1 MNTDLE
7 YKSGKFDWCI
17 DIDFPISIS
26 NRCIFFYSLVG
37 GFRANINKAMQFAMD
52 NNIIVMFIYGSIKS
66 ETLINYLSKI
76 EQKIVV
82 VHYTNKVFDDVV
94 KHEKINER
102 VRERETKR
110 GLLKSGTNEVVP
122 KYFEELKKI
131 SGITDEQ
138 IKQHPENGRWVLIDA
153 RDEARKRLD
162 EVENLTRI
170 PQILRDIQ
178 KDTIV
183 ELYHNCDGQKVYE
196 EEIHSDIISDYLE
209 RIISSVFCYGIEVST
224 SEQYAYKTIAM
235 KKIVRSVL
243 AGNTENKKL
252 GINLDRDSPDCTISA
267 VKLIDKIDEFI
278 ENHLRSDGY
287 VHFNELYLELTKPP
301 FGYIQ
306 NNWYTYVA
314 AIALSKYKECYY
326 IRSKSMELPY
336 VPIEELLIS
345 IPATHRNTA
354 GQQMLHEVFIH
365 SPNKQY
371 FEVLQMICE
380 LLKIN
385 PTDCGTLY
393 MALTKFF
400 AYFSNRNGCQAKKYS
415 NNKLPLSL
423 LNPVY
428 SDLSKYLLSFIEVG
442 VAYKKRNGVLHI
454 IEEGYTKY
462 PSFFNPEII
471 NYLWH
476 FFHDNFEYH
485 KKVMINSDEMIIEKL
500 IKKYGQEKADM
511 MVARFYKFGTSEAVW
526 LWDKDFAIN
535 MMEGRDSILC
545 NAESVESSS

>member
-37 GFRANINKAMQFAMD
+37 VFRANINKAVQFAMD

-66 ETLINYLSKI
+66 ETLINYLSKM

-110 GLLKSGTNEVVP
+110 GLLKSGTNEVIP
-122 KYFEELKKI
+122 RYFEELKKI

-183 ELYHNCDGQKVYE
+183 ELYHNCDGQEVYK
-196 EEIHSDIISDYLE
+196 EEIHSDLISDYLE

-224 SEQYAYKTIAM
+224 SEPYAYKTIAM
-235 KKIVRSVL
+235 KKIIRSVL
-243 AGNTENKKL
+243 SGNIENKKL
-252 GINLDRDSPDCTISA
+252 GINLDRNSQDCTIPA
-267 VKLIDKIDEFI
+267 IKIIDEIDGYI
-278 ENHLRSDGY
+278 ESNLRSNGY
-287 VHFNELYLELTKPP
+287 VHFNELYRKLSKPP
-301 FGYIQ
+301 YGYMQ
-306 NNWYTYVA
+306 NNWYTYIA
-314 AIALSKYKECYY
+314 AIALNKYKSLYY
-326 IRSKSMELPY
+326 VRANSIELSY
-336 VPIEELLIS
+336 LPIEEMLLAYPTTKMFYRSVAAI
-345 IPATHRNTA
+345 TLE
-354 GQQMLHEVFIH
+354 GFMH
-365 SPNKQY
+365 SPSNKY
-371 FEVLQMICE
+371 FEIIDMICE
-380 LLKIN
+380 LTN
-385 PTDCGTLY
+385 TDRTSIKTLY
-393 MALTKFF
+393 VAISKYFL
-400 AYFSNRNGCQAKKYS
+400 YFSTERSRKM
-415 NNKLPLSL
+415 LPLSL
-423 LNPVY
+423 LNTCYSNLANYVY
-428 SDLSKYLLSFIEVG
+428 SWANNTYTNSKRINLNYCD
-442 VAYKKRNGVLHI
+442 K
-454 IEEGYTKY
+454 
-462 PSFFNPEII
+462 FFDPKIV

-485 KKVMINSDEMIIEKL
+485 KKVMTNSDEMIIEKL

-511 MVARFYKFGTSEAVW
+511 MVARFYKFGTSAAVW

-535 MMEGRDSILC
+535 MMEGRLQQKW
-545 NAESVESSS
+545 NAENAENESQSLSMTIVV